1 MNLIPGQGYKIPHA
15 SRPKNQNMVDSNSI
29 KTLKTVQVQKKKKKK
44 ILKKEYRVGILPT
57 KRKN

>member
-1 MNLIPGQGYKIPHA
+1 MNPILGQGYKIPHA

-29 KTLKTVQVQKKKKKK
+29 KTLKTVQVQKKK
-44 ILKKEYRVGILPT
+44 ILKKEYRVGILLT